1 MRNFFLFWAFLLL
14 LPSFVCRAQADTLFV
29 SDKHVV
35 HLVCGAEITDVEVSD
50 EDLVYVRVMDNNP
63 NIAGLMS
70 FGAFEGVTSLM
81 VVDANKSVYVYYLAY
96 KIEPGVLVRHA
107 GDVSRYLRGDSV
119 QQAEAAAPAVVPAGS
134 RGASQRLA
142 KDAAPEG
149 GLPKGMGPL
158 AYKVGEFRKGLITHV
173 GQKSFGVSV
182 ECDRLYVEGD
192 RIYFRFVLENRSSL
206 SYSFGNVVFQVER
219 PGGNGGAKVRKSK
232 LQEGKQAVEQ
242 EVVSLVEPGQTV
254 YCVFVFDKFSLR
266 KQEQFQVFFNE
277 EVDTGTRAFELVF
290 DARDIN
296 GAVMRR

>member
-1 MRNFFLFWAFLLL
+1 MRKLIFLTLFLFGF
-14 LPSFVCRAQADTLFV
+14 SCVVSHAQADTLFV

-50 EDLVYVRVMDNNP
+50 DNNT
-63 NIAGLMS
+63 NIAGLMA
-70 FGAFEGVTSLM
+70 FNPFEGVTSLM
-81 VVDANKSVYVYYLAY
+81 VVDANKAVYVYYLAY
-96 KIEPGVLVRHA
+96 REEPGVLVRHA
-107 GDVSRYLRGDSV
+107 GDVSRYLRGESSAQDGAQEAVTVPLSARGTQRSV
-119 QQAEAAAPAVVPAGS
+119 REVADEATRP
-134 RGASQRLA
+134 R
-142 KDAAPEG
+142 
-149 GLPKGMGPL
+149 GMGPL
-158 AYKVGEFRKGLITHV
+158 AAKVGEFRKGTITHV
-173 GQKSFGVSV
+173 GQRSFGVSV

-192 RIYFRFVLENRSSL
+192 RIFFRFVLENRSSL

-277 EVDTGTRAFELVF
+277 EVDTGTRAFELIF
-290 DARDIN
+290 DAKDIN

>member
-1 MRNFFLFWAFLLL
+1 MRNFFLFSAFLLL
-14 LPSFVCRAQADTLFV
+14 FVPVLVCRAQADTLYV

-50 EDLVYVRVMDNNP
+50 EELVYVRVMDNNA
-63 NIAGLMS
+63 NIAGLM
-70 FGAFEGVTSLM
+70 AYVPFEGVTSLM

-96 KIEPGVLVRHA
+96 RSEPGVLVRHA
-107 GDVSRYLRGDSV
+107 GDVSRYLRGESSV
-119 QQAEAAAPAVVPAGS
+119 QDGGAVPAVAPVASARTVKDVSTDVS
-134 RGASQRLA
+134 RPQ
-142 KDAAPEG
+142 
-149 GLPKGMGPL
+149 GMGPL
-158 AYKVGEFRKGLITHV
+158 AFQVGEFRRGLVTHI
-173 GQKSFGVSV
+173 GEKSFGVSV

-277 EVDTGTRAFELVF
+277 EVDTGTRDFELVF
-290 DARDIN
+290 VAADIN

>member
-1 MRNFFLFWAFLLL
+1 MRSLFLFLAAFLCLACLL
-14 LPSFVCRAQADTLFV
+14 GRAQADTLYV

-50 EDLVYVRVMDNNP
+50 EELVYVRVMDNNT
-63 NIAGLMS
+63 NIAGLMA
-70 FGAFEGVTSLM
+70 FGPFDGVTSLM
-81 VVDANKSVYVYYLAY
+81 VVDANRSVYVYYLAY
-96 KIEPGVLVRHA
+96 REEPGVLVRHA
-107 GDVSRYLRGDSV
+107 GDVSRYLRGESA
-119 QQAEAAAPAVVPAGS
+119 QQDGVPESGGVAVSP
-134 RGASQRLA
+134 RGGSQRSVREVA
-142 KDAAPEG
+142 VEATRPR
-149 GLPKGMGPL
+149 GMGPL
-158 AYKVGEFRKGLITHV
+158 ASKVGEFRKGTVTHV

-192 RIYFRFVLENRSSL
+192 RIFFRFVLENRSSL

-242 EVVSLVEPGQTV
+242 EVVSRVEPGQTV

-277 EVDTGTRAFELVF
+277 EVDTGTRAFELIF
-290 DARDIN
+290 DAKDIN

>member
-1 MRNFFLFWAFLLL
+1 MRRLFLFLAAFLCLACLL
-14 LPSFVCRAQADTLFV
+14 GRAQADTLYV

-50 EDLVYVRVMDNNP
+50 EELVYVRVMDNNT
-63 NIAGLMS
+63 NIAGLMA
-70 FGAFEGVTSLM
+70 FGPFDGVTSLM

-96 KIEPGVLVRHA
+96 REEPGVLVRHA
-107 GDVSRYLRGDSV
+107 GDVSRYLRGESAQQDGV
-119 QQAEAAAPAVVPAGS
+119 QEAVTVPLTARS
-134 RGASQRLA
+134 SQRSVREVA
-142 KDAAPEG
+142 DEATRPR
-149 GLPKGMGPL
+149 GMGPL
-158 AYKVGEFRKGLITHV
+158 AAKVGEFRKGMITHV
-173 GQKSFGVSV
+173 GQRSFGVSV

-192 RIYFRFVLENRSSL
+192 RIFFRFVLENRSSL

-242 EVVSLVEPGQTV
+242 EVVSRVEPGQTV

-277 EVDTGTRAFELVF
+277 EVDTGTRAFELIF
-290 DARDIN
+290 DAKDIN